1 MKHIRKGKFKRLG
14 QLAALA
20 GGLGSGAAHAQSSVT
35 LYGLL
40 DAGLQYKTH
49 ANAAG
54 DSLVASSNAGTS
66 YPSRFGLR
74 GSEDLGGGW
83 RAIFNLENGFSL
95 SNGALASSDT
105 LFNRVALVGLS
116 GRYGTFTAGRQYSV
130 QYDKTVFYE
139 PTLFNNYS
147 IFSLNMIPSATVRLN
162 NSVKYQSPDMSGLN
176 VEAMYSFGQQIAG
189 NSTAGRYWGAATEY
203 VTGNFS
209 ARVGYEELRGSVSG
223 TVDQSNLVDRRTSA
237 VARYGFD
244 KVVIS
249 GGAVAVRGSLQA
261 SPDGNIYWLAASYM
275 PNPALKLVLE
285 GGRYYYQHDAGR
297 PTLFNATA
305 LYWLS
310 KRTTV
315 YLTGGYTINGG
326 GSDFGVNNYTTTAL
340 PGQTQLALGT
350 GLIVRF

>member
-1 MKHIRKGKFKRLG
+1 M
-14 QLAALA
+14 
-20 GGLGSGAAHAQSSVT
+20 
-35 LYGLL
+35 
-40 DAGLQYKTH
+40 
-49 ANAAG
+49 
-54 DSLVASSNAGTS
+54 
-66 YPSRFGLR
+66 
-74 GSEDLGGGW
+74 
-83 RAIFNLENGFSL
+83 
-95 SNGALASSDT
+95 
-105 LFNRVALVGLS
+105 
-116 GRYGTFTAGRQYSV
+116 
-130 QYDKTVFYE
+130 
-139 PTLFNNYS
+139 
-147 IFSLNMIPSATVRLN
+147 
-162 NSVKYQSPDMSGLN
+162 
-176 VEAMYSFGQQIAG
+176 
-189 NSTAGRYWGAATEY
+189 
-203 VTGNFS
+203 
-209 ARVGYEELRGSVSG
+209 SG
-223 TVDQSNLVDRRTSA
+223 TVDQSNLVDRRASA

-249 GGAVAVRGSLQA
+249 GGAVAVRGSLEA

-326 GSDFGVNNYTTTAL
+326 GSDFGVNNYTTTA